1 MSDVRRPDIGICR
14 FDKRRRGWIYRPFR
28 GAIAPAE
35 WTIRFLFQ
43 VFFVELF
50 ELVEW
55 NGFRIVVK
63 IYVGGSGDDQ

>member
-1 MSDVRRPDIGICR
+1 MNISSIPLGDCTCGMD
-14 FDKRRRGWIYRPFR
+14 DML
-28 GAIAPAE
+28 
-35 WTIRFLFQ
+35 LFQ
-43 VFFVELF
+43 VSLVELF